1 VSMSLF
7 RYFVIIFCC
16 ETSMLRF
23 MPVKR
28 FKNQRPARTPPGV
41 TCQLD
46 KAQGGRLKM
55 GEGPDGRD

>member
-1 VSMSLF
+1 
-7 RYFVIIFCC
+7 
-16 ETSMLRF
+16 MLRF
-23 MPVKR
+23 ISVKR